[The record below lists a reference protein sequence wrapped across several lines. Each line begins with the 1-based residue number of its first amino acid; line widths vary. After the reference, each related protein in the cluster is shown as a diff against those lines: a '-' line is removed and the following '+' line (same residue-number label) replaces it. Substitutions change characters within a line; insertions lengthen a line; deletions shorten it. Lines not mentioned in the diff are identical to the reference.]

1 MAIEHISDTARW
13 VATYRAMESERPD
26 AIFRDPFAR
35 RLAGDKGEEIVSTL
49 KRGRSMAWPMI
60 VRTAVIDE
68 LVMARVH
75 SDVDLVLNLAAGLD
89 ARPWRMDLPPNL
101 QWLDVDL
108 PDILGYK
115 VAQLKN
121 EKPKC
126 RYEPIMLDLRDT
138 AKRRA
143 LFSLVST
150 RAKRVLVVTE
160 GLLIYLEPSE
170 VADLARDLHAQPN
183 FHWWVIDIASPTLL
197 KFMSRSWGKD
207 VAKGNAP
214 FKFAPAESTKFFEPT
229 GWKEAEFRSM
239 GSEARRLKREMR
251 GAWIFRLMM
260 LFRSEAMKEK
270 WKRFSGIARLERA

>member
-1 MAIEHISDTARW
+1 MTIEHISDTARW

-75 SDVDLVLNLAAGLD
+75 SGVDLVLNLAAGLD
-89 ARPWRMDLPPNL
+89 ARPWRLDLPPSL
-101 QWLDVDL
+101 QWIDVDL

-143 LFSLVST
+143 LFSLLSA

-170 VADLARDLHAQPN
+170 AADLARDLHAEPN

-214 FKFAPAESTKFFEPT
+214 FKFAPAESTKYFEPM
-229 GWKEAEFRSM
+229 GWKEAEFRAM
-239 GSEARRLKREMR
+239 GDEARRLNRQMR
-251 GAWIFRLMM
+251 FAWFFRVIMALS
-260 LFRSEAMKEK
+260 SERRKEK
-270 WKRFSGIARLERA
+270 WRRFSGIALLERA